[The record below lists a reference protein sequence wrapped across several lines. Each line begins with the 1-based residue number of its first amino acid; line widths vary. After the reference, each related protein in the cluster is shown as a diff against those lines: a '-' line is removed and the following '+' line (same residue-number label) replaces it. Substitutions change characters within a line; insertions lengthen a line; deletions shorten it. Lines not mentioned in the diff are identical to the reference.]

1 MNNDELI
8 AYLEDLSNLSLTD
21 GEKKRF
27 AADLNAAREE
37 FENLAQL
44 DTSGFEPNEKPQGL
58 FNVFRDDVPIA
69 SLDRDLLLQNAP
81 LHNDEMII
89 APKTVGD

>member
-27 AADLNAAREE
+27 AADLSAAREE
-37 FENLAQL
+37 FKNLAQL

-69 SLDRDLLLQNAP
+69 SLDRDLLLRNAP
-81 LHNDEMII
+81 FHNDEMIT